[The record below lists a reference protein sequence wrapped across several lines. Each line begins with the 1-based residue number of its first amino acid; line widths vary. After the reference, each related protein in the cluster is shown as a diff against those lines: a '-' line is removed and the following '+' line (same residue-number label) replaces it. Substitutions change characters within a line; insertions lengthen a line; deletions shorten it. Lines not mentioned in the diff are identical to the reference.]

1 MNNIPNCEKCGSEYA
16 YDDGNIYICPDC
28 GHEWSKEITE
38 VEENV
43 VKDANGNI
51 LQDGD
56 DVSIIKD
63 LKVKG
68 SPTSIKVGTKV
79 KNIRLV
85 EEVDGHDIEAKVPG
99 FGSMMLKSSIVK
111 KSS

>member
-1 MNNIPNCEKCGSEYA
+1 MSDIPNCEKCGSEFGYN
-16 YDDGNIYICPDC
+16 DGNIYICPDC
-28 GHEWSKEITE
+28 GHEWSKDVIAD
-38 VEENV
+38 VEKV

-51 LQDGD
+51 LKDGD
-56 DVSIIKD
+56 NVSIIKD

-68 SPTSIKVGTKV
+68 SPVSIKVGVKV

-85 EEVDGHDIEAKVPG
+85 EEVNGHDIEAKVPG

-111 KSS
+111 KST